1 MKLVNL
7 VIPTLLAMAA
17 VACAHDRA
25 QDAKAAEA
33 HLTSEQ
39 AQQQSDQNRLNA
51 GQASDNSAA
60 AANGGQMNAG
70 AQSEY
75 QARQDAKAADVK
87 NKDQQNI
94 TSAQQ
99 DAVEANAALTK
110 ERQDTLTDGKARFAK
125 ADSKAMSA
133 KNNTAKLPADK
144 RGIFTNDWAVYTQ
157 KKSDAKSQL
166 DALPNVSNDNWKMA
180 KTKLDKSLSDLEDSA
195 SNLDKMTKTGISKVL
210 P

>member
-7 VIPTLLAMAA
+7 ALPTLLAMAA

-51 GQASDNSAA
+51 TQANDNSAV

-75 QARQDAKAADVK
+75 QARQDAKAAEVK
-87 NKDQQNI
+87 DKDQKNI

-99 DAVEANAALTK
+99 DSVEANAALTK
-110 ERQDTLTDGKARFAK
+110 ERSDTLTDAKARFAK
-125 ADSKAMSA
+125 ADAKAASA
-133 KNNTAKLPADK
+133 KNNTAKVPADK
-144 RGIFTNDWAVYTQ
+144 RGVFTDDWQVYTQ
-157 KKSDAKSQL
+157 KKTAAKTQI
-166 DALPNVSNDNWKMA
+166 DALPKTANDDWKLTKSKLE
-180 KTKLDKSLSDLEDSA
+180 KTLDDLEDSA
-195 SNLDKMTKTGISKVL
+195 STLDKLTKTGLSKIL

>member
-7 VIPTLLAMAA
+7 ALPTLLALAA

-51 GQASDNSAA
+51 SLSNEHNAA
-60 AANGGQMNAG
+60 AANADQMNAG
-70 AQSEY
+70 AQSEL
-75 QARQDAKAADVK
+75 QARQDAKAADIQ

-99 DAVEANAALTK
+99 DAIEANAALTK
-110 ERQDTLTDGKARFAK
+110 ERQDTVTDSKARFAK
-125 ADSKAMSA
+125 ADAKAASA

-144 RGIFTNDWAVYTQ
+144 RSIFTNDWQVYTQ
-157 KKSDAKSQL
+157 KKADAKAQI
-166 DALPNVSNDNWKMA
+166 DALPKTTNDNWKSA
-180 KTKLDKSLSDLEDSA
+180 KTKLDKSLDDMEDSA
-195 SNLDKMTKTGISKVL
+195 SNLDKMTKTGISKIL

>member
-60 AANGGQMNAG
+60 AANG
-70 AQSEY
+70 
-75 QARQDAKAADVK
+75 
-87 NKDQQNI
+87 
-94 TSAQQ
+94 

>member
-7 VIPTLLAMAA
+7 ALPSLLAMAA

-39 AQQQSDQNRLNA
+39 AQQQSDQNRL
-51 GQASDNSAA
+51 
-60 AANGGQMNAG
+60 AANQAGENNAVAANNGQMNSG
-70 AQSEY
+70 AQSEF
-75 QARQDAKAADVK
+75 QARQDAKAADVQ

-110 ERQDTLTDGKARFAK
+110 ERQDTVTDSKARFAK
-125 ADSKAMSA
+125 ADAKATSA
-133 KNNTAKLPADK
+133 KNNTGKLAADK
-144 RGIFTNDWAVYTQ
+144 RSIFTNDWQVYTQ
-157 KKSDAKSQL
+157 KKADAKSQI
-166 DALPNVSNDNWKMA
+166 DALPKTTNDNWKAA
-180 KTKLDKSLSDLEDSA
+180 KTKLDKSLDDMETSA